1 MRILK
6 AGFIVVTISL
16 LLLSVNITTVK
27 AADLYSNFQELS
39 AAKVE
44 GTDYKIS
51 SRENSSNLAIIAIHG
66 GEIEPGTTELADN
79 IAGSSYSYYSFQG
92 IMSSNNSSLHITS
105 TKFDEPIAI
114 SLVQSK
120 SRTLSIHG
128 FSGSSKLTYVGGLD
142 KTMIANITISLQN
155 AGFAVATAPSN
166 LGGTST
172 SNIVNK
178 NSSNAGVQIELSTAQ
193 RASFFSSLT
202 SSGRNTKTAEFYK
215 YTKAIIE
222 GLNPTTVV
230 QPKQVEN
237 TTTTPTVQP
246 KPVENTTISATEIAS
261 GQNAV
266 QPDVGV
272 SYQRHIQ
279 DIGWQTL
286 VANDQV
292 AGTTGQ
298 SKRMEALKINLTN
311 APVGASIKYE
321 AHVQDIGW
329 QSLVSDGQT
338 SGTVGLSKR
347 MEAIK
352 ITLVNMPGYSVQYQ
366 VHVANIGWQSIVS
379 DGQLAGTTGK
389 SLRIE
394 AIRIKLVKISD

>member
-16 LLLSVNITTVK
+16 LLFSVNITTVK

-66 GEIEPGTTELADN
+66 GGIEPGTTELADN
-79 IAGSSYSYYSFQG
+79 IAGLSYSYYSFQG

-105 TKFDEPIAI
+105 TIFDEPIAI

-142 KTMIANITISLQN
+142 KTMVANITISLQN

-178 NSSNAGVQIELSTAQ
+178 NSRNAGVQIELSTAQ

-237 TTTTPTVQP
+237 TTTTPTVQTKP
-246 KPVENTTISATEIAS
+246 VENTTATPTVQTKPIAKTISSTTVQQTKPVENETNSIAIQETKPVENTTISATEIAS
-261 GQNAV
+261 GQNEVAISSKTV
-266 QPDVGV
+266 NEPNSDMLFKFLNVFYIGV
-272 SYQRHIQ
+272 MGLIWYPS
-279 DIGWQTL
+279 L
-286 VANDQV
+286 F
-292 AGTTGQ
+292 
-298 SKRMEALKINLTN
+298 RMN
-311 APVGASIKYE
+311 
-321 AHVQDIGW
+321 
-329 QSLVSDGQT
+329 
-338 SGTVGLSKR
+338 
-347 MEAIK
+347 
-352 ITLVNMPGYSVQYQ
+352 SV
-366 VHVANIGWQSIVS
+366 V
-379 DGQLAGTTGK
+379 
-389 SLRIE
+389 
-394 AIRIKLVKISD
+394 

>member
-6 AGFIVVTISL
+6 VGFILVTISL
-16 LLLSVNITTVK
+16 LLLSINITTVK

-51 SRENSSNLAIIAIHG
+51 SRKNSSNLAIIAIHG
-66 GEIEPGTTELADN
+66 GGIEPGTTELADS

-92 IMSSNNSSLHITS
+92 IMSSNNSILHITS
-105 TKFDEPIAI
+105 TNFDEPIAI

-142 KTMIANITISLQN
+142 KTMIANITNSLQN
-155 AGFAVATAPSN
+155 AGFAVAAAPSN

-178 NSSNAGVQIELSTAQ
+178 NSRNAGVQIELSTAL

-215 YTKAIIE
+215 YTKAITE

-230 QPKQVEN
+230 QPKPVEN
-237 TTTTPTVQP
+237 TTTTPTPTPTVQP
-246 KPVENTTISATEIAS
+246 KPVENITATPTVQTEPVAKTISSTTVQQNKTVENKTSSIAIQEPQTVENTNISATEKSS
-261 GQNAV
+261 GQN
-266 QPDVGV
+266 DVAISSKKVNEPNSDMLFRFINVFYIGV
-272 SYQRHIQ
+272 
-279 DIGWQTL
+279 
-286 VANDQV
+286 
-292 AGTTGQ
+292 
-298 SKRMEALKINLTN
+298 M
-311 APVGASIKYE
+311 
-321 AHVQDIGW
+321 
-329 QSLVSDGQT
+329 SLIWYPSLLQ
-338 SGTVGLSKR
+338 
-347 MEAIK
+347 M
-352 ITLVNMPGYSVQYQ
+352 NM
-366 VHVANIGWQSIVS
+366 
-379 DGQLAGTTGK
+379 LF
-389 SLRIE
+389 R
-394 AIRIKLVKISD
+394 